1 MTDWRPLA
9 SVSGIAFGLFLY
21 LGLITLLGSALRWE
35 HSLYAAMI
43 GAVIGVLS
51 LKLMPWT
58 VHLAGLVGMILGIAA
73 MLLLAGYIW
82 PGMPYEYALSYL
94 LVAGMAGMVLAG
106 LIASIVLKHR
116 ANQQM

>member
-9 SVSGIAFGLFLY
+9 GISGITFGLFLY

-43 GAVIGVLS
+43 GAVIGILS
-51 LKLMPWT
+51 LRVMPWT
-58 VHLAGLVGMILGIAA
+58 VHLAGLGGMIVGIVSV
-73 MLLLAGYIW
+73 LLLAGYIW

-94 LVAGMAGMVLAG
+94 LSAGLAGMVLAG
-106 LIASIVLKHR
+106 LIASIALKRR